1 MKKIFIY
8 ICLAL
13 SPASAFAAPSGIDSR
28 EITGKLD
35 LTCGE
40 LDGRLDL
47 ADAQYRQLI
56 STPAISAEAYADYR
70 AALVET
76 GGEIR
81 AFSEYRRDIS
91 EMVEKL
97 EKGEPRPD
105 DIQELLELKA
115 YADEKAEALKGRN
128 AEARRQLAQLEEK
141 MRSAAYGQPG
151 SPGADPQAIE
161 KEKAHQLQALEKAR
175 AMGDKEK
182 EFSAIRQYSG
192 MDPQKGGQMMSSFFD
207 GLSPQERGRYTEQ
220 LKTDLPA
227 FKGGG
232 VSPVL
237 GLNARVPRQLDRPM
251 GAVVPGLGGSPIQ
264 PPGAPA
270 ADVSKPRQDKG
281 GKPFVSNDVKLGMW
295 SAVGKFSPE
304 LAAPH
309 LRETNLSIAA
319 DAKTGWLEKKR
330 QSFLDLAGK
339 TKDAAEKERY
349 GNVAGNI
356 EKLIKKREAAAGLDG
371 VDQRSEAL
379 GEWNTSVSRLMDNSQ
394 EGQAERS
401 LVDKKA
407 GFDAEYAGLKT
418 DAERAKWIKEHGREY
433 DEAGKKL
440 AGFYVD
446 NPEYLKARKTEADA
460 QLFMRANMANFRDGA
475 EFTSDE
481 LGLQL
486 PPGQKVSISRVP
498 AGAAD
503 GVRGISYKDDKG
515 LFHFQSFD
523 DQVRVN
529 EVMDPSGEKRSIEQ
543 RLSKDGTVNVVERR
557 PDGKLFRTEES
568 RPDGTV
574 AMEIYGADGKAVASR
589 VKKPD
594 GSLIEAAV
602 LDKEGIKRTI
612 FTDAAGGRTFS
623 FESLSDKG
631 GYPKQ
636 SGRVVGDRLVTDR
649 VELDARTVKARSGD
663 YVFETSVDGKSSGF
677 EVDME
682 AMKQLPAGQRGEA
695 ARAAASVMAGGDAA
709 QAGPLKQFIS
719 TVYQQ
724 ARPNDQVSIVT
735 GRDAQG
741 NTVYQANILADG
753 YQKQVLGQWTKVPKA
768 ESGGLASDVAMN
780 ISVRS
785 AGKDE
790 DINKRDYL
798 KLFRYSGENVT
809 DRFSADSRTTGNWFT
824 GYGAE
829 ADNYIHRYNSDTKA
843 PITKIK
849 TGTENLFSSPGIIG
863 QTGIAAGNLGK
874 GAVQLTGSA
883 LAVAGA
889 GTIGWAD
896 KNLQDEFMT
905 RAKANFYGNEVSRS
919 LGQNLIGDRYNEGYS
934 RLEVK
939 EDRNI
944 QNVGREMASMGSPT
958 LGAVLQGGVEFSN
971 GMATTALMAP
981 LGGAISGVAGKTGT
995 IGAVAGD
1002 TYSAY
1007 KTVKGVY
1014 STGASGVEF
1023 VQSYRAFD
1031 ENDPQSK
1038 ERYYAAVTGLTASAL
1053 NAPKTLG
1060 RAFKLADNV
1069 KELKNTLTGKGPS
1082 PILGADG
1089 KPYEKPPE
1097 ELSSFHKLM
1106 SGKNE
1111 PGILTRVMT
1120 KDISGRL
1127 DPRININLANN
1138 PVSNA
1143 VNSAERWASAKV
1155 DRWMG
1160 KPVETPRPGLILPGQ
1175 VQPNPD
1181 ARIIIPGQAVPNPDA
1196 KIIIPGAAAGN
1207 SLDKE
1212 VKLWTPGQAAAN
1224 PGARIIVPGETVPN
1238 PDATLILPGQ

>member
-1 MKKIFIY
+1 M
-8 ICLAL
+8 CLAL
-13 SPASAFAAPSGIDSR
+13 FPASAFAAPSGIDSR
-28 EITGKLD
+28 EITEKLD
-35 LTCGE
+35 LTCEE
-40 LDGRLDL
+40 LEGRLDL
-47 ADAQYRQLI
+47 ADSRYRRLI
-56 STPAISAEAYADYR
+56 STPVVSADAYADYR

-76 GGEIR
+76 GGGIR
-81 AFSEYRRDIS
+81 AFSEYRKDIS
-91 EMVEKL
+91 EMVEEL

-105 DIQELLELKA
+105 DMQELLELKA

-128 AEARRQLAQLEEK
+128 AEARGNLAQLEEK

-151 SPGADPQAIE
+151 SPGADPQAVE
-161 KEKAHQLQALEKAR
+161 KEKEHQLKALEKAR

-182 EFSAIRQYSG
+182 EFSAIRQFSG
-192 MDPQKGGQMMSSFFD
+192 MDPQKGGQLMSSFFD
-207 GLSPQERGRYTEQ
+207 GLSPQERGRYAEQ
-220 LKTDLPA
+220 LKTGLPSY
-227 FKGGG
+227 KGG
-232 VSPVL
+232 SAALPL
-237 GLNARVPRQLDRPM
+237 TARGPSALARPM
-251 GAVVPGLGGSPIQ
+251 GAVVPGLGGSPVL
-264 PPGAPA
+264 PPDAPA

-281 GKPFVSNDVKLGMW
+281 GKPLVSNDVKLGMW

-309 LRETNLSIAA
+309 LRETKLGIAA

-339 TKDAAEKERY
+339 TGDPAEKERY
-349 GNVAGNI
+349 AAVAGNI
-356 EKLIKKREAAAGLDG
+356 EKLMEKKGAAEGLDG
-371 VDQRSEAL
+371 VDQRAGAL
-379 GEWNTSVSRLMDNSQ
+379 GEWNTNVSRLMDNSQ
-394 EGQAERS
+394 EGRAERA
-401 LVDKKA
+401 LVDKRA
-407 GFDAEYAGLKT
+407 ELDAAYAGLKT
-418 DAERAKWIKEHGREY
+418 DAERADWINKHGQEY
-433 DEAGKKL
+433 DESGRKL
-440 AGFYVD
+440 AGFYVN

-460 QLFMRANMANFRDGA
+460 QLFMRSNMSKFKDGS
-475 EFTSDE
+475 EFMSDE

-503 GVRGISYKDDKG
+503 GARGISYTDDKG
-515 LFHFQSFD
+515 LSHFQSFD

-623 FESLSDKG
+623 FESLSAKD

-649 VELDARTVKARSGD
+649 VEIDAKTVKARSGD
-663 YVFETSVDGKSSGF
+663 YVFETKVDGKSSGF

-695 ARAAASVMAGGDAA
+695 ARSAASVMANGNAA

-724 ARPNDQVSIVT
+724 AGPNDQISIVT
-735 GRDAQG
+735 GMDDKG

-768 ESGGLASDVAMN
+768 ESGGLAGDVAMN

-843 PITKIK
+843 PIKNIK

-889 GTIGWAD
+889 GTIGWANKD
-896 KNLQDEFMT
+896 LQDEFMT